1 MKARYLIATL
11 VASIVS
17 LAAQAAEVQVAVAS
31 NFTKPMQAIAAAF
44 ERDTGHKALLAF
56 GSTGKLYAQIRNGA
70 PFEVLLAADEA
81 VPARLEREGLGVAG
95 SRFPYAIGTLVLW
108 SARDGYVSQ
117 AGSLTEQPYRHLAIA
132 NPKTAPYGAAA
143 IATLARL
150 GLADMVN
157 DRLVQGEN
165 IAQAHQFVAS
175 GNAELGFVALS
186 QVVEN
191 GKIRQG
197 SGWIV
202 PASYHPPIR
211 QDALLL
217 RKGRDNPAAG
227 ALLDYLRGK
236 QAARIIDSYG
246 YGLAQGDADAAR

>member
-1 MKARYLIATL
+1 MKPLRTIATVL
-11 VASIVS
+11 TCLLPFAS
-17 LAAQAAEVQVAVAS
+17 QAAEVQVAVAA
-31 NFTKPMQAIAAAF
+31 NFTKPMQVIAERF

-70 PFEVLLAADEA
+70 PFDVLLSADEE
-81 VPARLEREGLGVAG
+81 VPTKLEREGLGVSG

-108 SARDGYVSQ
+108 SPREGYVDG
-117 AGSLTEQPYRHLAIA
+117 AKTLTEQPYRHLAIA

-143 IATLARL
+143 MATLAKL
-150 GLADMVN
+150 GLAESAH

-186 QVVEN
+186 QVVDK
-191 GKIRQG
+191 GAIGQG

-202 PASYHPPIR
+202 PGDYHPPIR
-211 QDALLL
+211 QDALILQ
-217 RKGRDNPAAG
+217 KGSENPAAQ
-227 ALLDYLRGK
+227 ALIDYLK
-236 QAARIIDSYG
+236 SEKAAEVIKAYG
-246 YGLAQGDADAAR
+246 YNLE